1 MEDQM
6 RKMENAGLEG
16 EILGREVPDPEAR
29 EVTPGWV
36 TRNRDLILKGR
47 TVARALIIAAPPPAR
62 LAFAAASVAADG
74 LLLAEDVR
82 RGLLDR
88 KAASVRAGGLVLE
101 GAALVAATRF
111 APAIL
116 VRHRARLAAA
126 RSVLNRMHST
136 PGT

>member
-1 MEDQM
+1 M
-6 RKMENAGLEG
+6 RNAENPALEG
-16 EILGREVPDPEAR
+16 EILGGEVPDPDAR

-47 TVARALIIAAPPPAR
+47 SVARALIIAAPPPAR

-82 RGLLDR
+82 RGVLDR
-88 KAASVRAGGLVLE
+88 KAASIRAGGLVLE
-101 GAALVAATRF
+101 GATLIAATRF
-111 APAIL
+111 APAAL

-126 RSVLNRMHST
+126 RSVLNRLHPN
-136 PGT
+136 PGI

>member
-1 MEDQM
+1 M
-6 RKMENAGLEG
+6 RKMENTGLEG

-36 TRNRDLILKGR
+36 TRNRGLILKGR
-47 TVARALIIAAPPPAR
+47 TVARALMIAAPPPAR

-88 KAASVRAGGLVLE
+88 KAAGLRAGGLVLE

-126 RSVLNRMHST
+126 RSVLNRMHPM